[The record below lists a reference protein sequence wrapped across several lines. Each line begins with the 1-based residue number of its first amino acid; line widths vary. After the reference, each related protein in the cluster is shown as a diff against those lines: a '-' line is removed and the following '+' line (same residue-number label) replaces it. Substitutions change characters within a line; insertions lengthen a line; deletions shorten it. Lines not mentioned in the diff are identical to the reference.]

1 MDAPRPNSSPTS
13 PALAQLTG
21 LRFVAAFAVLLS
33 HLDFLGADPGSWG
46 SWIYETLFR
55 QGYCGVSFFYVLSGF
70 ILSHAYGYRLASG
83 ETQLRSY
90 FLLRICRIGPLHWV
104 MALFFLAW
112 LAAAKGAVPGPG
124 TIGLNMLLLHAWSS
138 DFTVHYAL
146 NGPSWSLSDELFFY
160 AAFPW
165 LSRVSTRI
173 LVPCLVLGLMLI
185 TVLAVSAMIWQ
196 PGYSPRLEWLFY
208 VAPPV
213 RLADFVT
220 GMLLHR
226 AWRQNWGR
234 RWAGTTAELCVT
246 LAIPAAMVGF
256 SLAALPMPL
265 RWQLA
270 YLPLMAGAVLV
281 FAHGRGAISQVLR
294 SRWPVLLGEA
304 SFALYLTHRP
314 LVTLAARLW
323 GGDPAFA
330 PVLAAM
336 LPPVCIA
343 LSIAVFLLF
352 ERPLLRRARRRLRQ
366 RGQTN
371 DPAGGGLKAWQ
382 PS

>member
-1 MDAPRPNSSPTS
+1 M
-13 PALAQLTG
+13 
-21 LRFVAAFAVLLS
+21 AAFAVLLS
-33 HLDFLGADPGSWG
+33 HLEFLGADPGSPAA
-46 SWIYETLFR
+46 WIYETLFR
-55 QGYCGVSFFYVLSGF
+55 QGYCGVSFFYILSGF
-70 ILSHAYGYRLASG
+70 ILSHAYGARLATG
-83 ETQLRSY
+83 KPRMRSY
-90 FLLRICRIGPLHWV
+90 FLWRVCRIAPLHWI
-104 MALFFLAW
+104 MTLFFLAW
-112 LAAAKGAVPGPG
+112 LATAKGAVPGPG
-124 TIGLNMLLLHAWSS
+124 TIGLNFLLLHAWSP
-138 DFTVHYAL
+138 DTTVHYAL

-165 LSRVSTRI
+165 LSRVPTR
-173 LVPCLVLGLMLI
+173 LLALCLVLGLMLV
-185 TVLAVSAMIWQ
+185 TALAVMAMMWE
-196 PGYSPRLEWLFY
+196 PVYSPRLEWLFY

-220 GMLLHR
+220 GMLLYR
-226 AWRQNWGR
+226 TWQQGGGR

-256 SLAALPMPL
+256 SLLALPMPL

-270 YLPLMAGAVLV
+270 YLPLMAAAVLV
-281 FAHGRGAISQVLR
+281 FAHGRGAISVLLQGH
-294 SRWPVLLGEA
+294 WPVLLGEA

-336 LPPVCIA
+336 LPPVCIT
-343 LSIAVFLLF
+343 LSIVIFLLF
-352 ERPLLRRARRRLRQ
+352 ERPLLRRLRRRLRP
-366 RGQTN
+366 GGKTN
-371 DPAGGGLKAWQ
+371 DPAGGALKAWQ